1 MGGLNDL
8 LRSIPKSAELKK
20 SEKKK
25 MHRLKTRPI
34 FTKASQTKW
43 REPFDFPA
51 GISAGFSGLL

>member
-1 MGGLNDL
+1 MGRLNDL

-25 MHRLKTRPI
+25 LHRLKTRPI
-34 FTKASQTKW
+34 FTKASQTEW

-51 GISAGFSGLL
+51 GISGFSGLL